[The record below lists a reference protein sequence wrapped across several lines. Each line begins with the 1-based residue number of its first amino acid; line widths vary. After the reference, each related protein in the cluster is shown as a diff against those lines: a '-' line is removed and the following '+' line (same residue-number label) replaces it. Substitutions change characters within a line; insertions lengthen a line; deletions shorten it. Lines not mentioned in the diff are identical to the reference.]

1 MFLVLSTRSRA
12 YSIRFEFKIITLA
25 VELKSYSN
33 VKGINSIKS
42 WVLWSRGGVWCQ
54 TEDIHVWQCC
64 FFCLVFRGGTVNWL
78 PGSVVMVS
86 SWQMLRGGRSPIVVV
101 VLISRRWLKYIYCA
115 VQLESPGLKC
125 RYCIV
130 EIYFGRVVIL
140 SEDSHCL
147 FYSVFQV

>member
-1 MFLVLSTRSRA
+1 M
-12 YSIRFEFKIITLA
+12 
-25 VELKSYSN
+25 
-33 VKGINSIKS
+33 
-42 WVLWSRGGVWCQ
+42 
-54 TEDIHVWQCC
+54 
-64 FFCLVFRGGTVNWL
+64 NWL